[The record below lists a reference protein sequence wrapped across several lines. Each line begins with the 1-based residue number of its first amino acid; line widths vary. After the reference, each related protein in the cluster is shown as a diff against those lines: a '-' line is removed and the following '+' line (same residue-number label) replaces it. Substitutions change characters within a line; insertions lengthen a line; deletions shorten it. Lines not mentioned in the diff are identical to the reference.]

1 MKKNWLQ
8 ENNAEKEPKIR
19 WLGIFNRRLLFKE
32 HESKYLTVHNPQCH
46 ESLSLA
52 IGSSAETATNLP
64 IAPLDY
70 PCNALIFS
78 AIATLQ
84 EQGTVFLADVPVNE
98 EPLSKNSAP
107 SAVED
112 QLWEKLKLKTGAQ
125 EIPLAQR
132 LAYSLQPPKELLLS
146 PEGPLDWARIPFP
159 YQVEGIKILV
169 SRDALLLADDMG
181 LGKTM
186 QAIAAIRILV
196 HEKRLNHALI
206 VVPAGLIIQW
216 RKELRFLAPE
226 LRISTVQGPPEERA
240 YQWTA
245 PAHVFL
251 ISYETLRGDFTVNP
265 QSPPRRRTWDLVI
278 LDEAQKIKNKDTEI
292 SQKCKRLPRR
302 RAWALTGTPLEN
314 SPDDLASILEF
325 TKPLGQG
332 EEPTRVVP
340 GPRMQ
345 EIHRGLQLR
354 RKKIDVLHELPPKII
369 SIVLLPLAEK
379 QRETYNRA
387 EKEGIL
393 QLKEKGASIRIENIL
408 ELILRLK
415 QICNFCPITSE
426 SSKLD
431 DIETRLSTLIS
442 EGHRAVVFSQFV
454 DDRYGVLA
462 IMRRL
467 KYLKPLVFTGALNA
481 QQKDTVVYLFKS
493 RPEHKLL
500 LLSLRAGGQGLN
512 LQEASYVFHF
522 DRWWNPAVEHQA
534 EDRTHRLG
542 QTLPVHIYKYTCEN
556 TIEERIDDILHK
568 KQRLFNELV
577 DDVSIDLR
585 TTLTGEELFGLFG
598 LTPPKPDHAAGSKNA
613 VQ

>member
-1 MKKNWLQ
+1 MKTNWLQ
-8 ENNAEKEPKIR
+8 ENNAEKASKVR
-19 WLGIFNRRLLFKE
+19 WLGIFNRRLLLEE
-32 HESKYLTVHNPQCH
+32 HELKYLTIHKPQCH
-46 ESLSLA
+46 EPLSLA
-52 IGSSAETATNLP
+52 TGRSAEAATNLP

-70 PCNALIFS
+70 PCDALFIS
-78 AIATLQ
+78 AMATSK
-84 EQGTVFLADVPVNE
+84 EQGAVFLADVPVSE
-98 EPLSKNSAP
+98 EPLSKDSAP

-112 QLWEKLKLKTGAQ
+112 QLWEKLKLKSGTQ
-125 EIPLAQR
+125 EIPLARR
-132 LAYSLQPPKELLLS
+132 LAYLLQPPKELLLS
-146 PEGPLDWARIPFP
+146 PEGPLDWARTPFP

-186 QAIAAIRILV
+186 QAIAAMRMLV
-196 HEKRLNHALI
+196 HQRRLDHALI

-226 LRISTVQGPPEERA
+226 LRISTVHGPSEERA
-240 YQWTA
+240 YQWTV

-251 ISYETLRGDFTVNP
+251 TSYETLRGDFTVNP
-265 QSPPRRRTWDLVI
+265 RSPPRRRTWDLVI
-278 LDEAQKIKNKDTEI
+278 LDEAQKIKNKDADI

-332 EEPTRVVP
+332 EEPTRIVP

-354 RKKIDVLHELPPKII
+354 RKKVDVLRELPPKTV

-387 EKEGIL
+387 EKEGII
-393 QLKEKGASIRIENIL
+393 QLKEKGALIRIENVL

-415 QICNFCPITSE
+415 QICNFCPRTSE

-431 DIETRLSTLIS
+431 DMEARLSTLIS
-442 EGHRAVVFSQFV
+442 EGHRAIVFSQFV
-454 DDRYGVLA
+454 DDRYGILA

-467 KYLKPLVFTGALNA
+467 KYLKPLFSQVLSMHKRRTR
-481 QQKDTVVYLFKS
+481 LFIC
-493 RPEHKLL
+493 L
-500 LLSLRAGGQGLN
+500 
-512 LQEASYVFHF
+512 
-522 DRWWNPAVEHQA
+522 NPAQNINSYYFLYA
-534 EDRTHRLG
+534 L
-542 QTLPVHIYKYTCEN
+542 
-556 TIEERIDDILHK
+556 
-568 KQRLFNELV
+568 
-577 DDVSIDLR
+577 
-585 TTLTGEELFGLFG
+585 
-598 LTPPKPDHAAGSKNA
+598 AGKG
-613 VQ
+613 